1 MENLFALF
9 TMAKKIK
16 ATQEGKWIIKM
27 WHIHIMDINYSAP
40 KDKSQRNSGGENKT
54 RITGQT
60 TGGTEYG
67 QKVKILNK

>member
-1 MENLFALF
+1 
-9 TMAKKIK
+9 
-16 ATQEGKWIIKM
+16 M

-67 QKVKILNK
+67 QKVKFLNK